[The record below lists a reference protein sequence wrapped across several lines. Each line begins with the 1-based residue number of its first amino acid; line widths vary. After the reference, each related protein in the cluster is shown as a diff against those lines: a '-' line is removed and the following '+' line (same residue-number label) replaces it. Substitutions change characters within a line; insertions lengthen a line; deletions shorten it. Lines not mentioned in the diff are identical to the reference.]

1 MWSEKT
7 SVLIVGAGPV
17 GLTLAIALG
26 RRGIDCVIAET
37 KDRPAHLP
45 KMERCNAR
53 TMEHFRRL
61 GIADR
66 VRAAGLPSHVPM
78 DVYVT
83 TSIAAEP
90 ILHLRY
96 PSPDEARKLAAQ
108 CNDASMPLESQ
119 QLVSQYSLEPVLRE
133 VAESLPSVNV
143 RYSCEVTSFEQD
155 ETGVTAVKSTAGDID
170 VLRARYLVG
179 CDGGASSVRRALGC
193 KLEGQGDIARLRQVF
208 FRSNELIERIPRAG
222 QARHFYI
229 ADEDPRIIG
238 TAIVVQSDQR
248 HFTLHTSLPEDT
260 DFVPV
265 IQRVVGMPVD
275 VEVLAV
281 NSWSLHLL
289 LADRYRD
296 RRVFLAGDA
305 AHLVIPQGGLGMNT
319 GIGDA
324 MDLEWKLAGTI
335 QGWGG
340 PGLLDSY
347 DVERRQVGAR
357 NLRASEYA
365 ARGTAT
371 WREASNSSINDDTD
385 TGRAVRARVRELAD
399 IHQRKGHEMLG
410 IECGYRYL
418 DSPIVCY
425 GDDRDDGF
433 SYTYE
438 PRFEPGYRL
447 PHAWLANGSSL
458 HDHLGSGFTL
468 LKLGSQGLDT
478 RELEEA
484 FSRNGVPLKVVEAKE
499 DRLRETYGNN
509 LFVLLGT
516 IRAAIGLDR
525 ARWLISGDAPIPR
538 ETLAFFAG
546 LGLPM
551 TEVWGMS
558 ELSGIATVNHPRDA
572 VLGSVGKPLP
582 GLLTKVAADGEL
594 LARGR
599 PRLQPARQNTA
610 GVHRRG

>member
-1 MWSEKT
+1 MSSEKT

-26 RRGIDCVIAET
+26 RRGIDCVIAEQ

-66 VRAAGLPSHVPM
+66 VRAAGLPSHVAM

-83 TSIAAEP
+83 TSVAAEP
-90 ILHLRY
+90 ILHLPY
-96 PSPDEARKLAAQ
+96 PSPDEARKVAGE
-108 CNDASMPLESQ
+108 CTDASMPLESQ

-133 VAESLPSVNV
+133 VAESLPSVTV

-155 ETGVTAVKSTAGDID
+155 ETGVTAVLSTADDID
-170 VLRARYLVG
+170 VVRAHYLVG
-179 CDGGASSVRRALGC
+179 CDGGASTVRRALGC
-193 KLEGQGDIARLRQVF
+193 TLEGQGDIARLRQVF
-208 FRSNELIERIPRAG
+208 FRSNDLIERIPRAG

-229 ADEDPRIIG
+229 ADEDPRMIG

-265 IQRVVGMPVD
+265 IQGVVGMPVD

-289 LADRYRD
+289 LANRYRD

-324 MDLEWKLAGTI
+324 MDLEWKLAGSI
-335 QGWGG
+335 EGWGG

-347 DVERRQVGAR
+347 EIERRQVGAR

-371 WREASNSSINDDTD
+371 WREASNCSINDGTD
-385 TGRAVRARVRELAD
+385 AGREVRARVRELAD
-399 IHQRKGHEMLG
+399 IHQRKCHEMLG

-433 SYTYE
+433 SYSYE

-447 PHAWLANGSSL
+447 PHAWLADGSSL
-458 HDHLGSGFTL
+458 HDYMGSGFTL
-468 LKLGSQGLDT
+468 LKLGSRSLDS

-484 FSRNGVPLKVVEAKE
+484 FSRNGVPLKVVEVKE
-499 DRLRETYGNN
+499 DRLLEIYGNN
-509 LFVLLGT
+509 LFVLRSDLHIAWSST
-516 IRAAIGLDR
+516 VPPA
-525 ARWLISGDAPIPR
+525 DADALVSSLVGHPTSVR
-538 ETLAFFAG
+538 
-546 LGLPM
+546 
-551 TEVWGMS
+551 
-558 ELSGIATVNHPRDA
+558 ATV
-572 VLGSVGKPLP
+572 
-582 GLLTKVAADGEL
+582 
-594 LARGR
+594 
-599 PRLQPARQNTA
+599 
-610 GVHRRG
+610 